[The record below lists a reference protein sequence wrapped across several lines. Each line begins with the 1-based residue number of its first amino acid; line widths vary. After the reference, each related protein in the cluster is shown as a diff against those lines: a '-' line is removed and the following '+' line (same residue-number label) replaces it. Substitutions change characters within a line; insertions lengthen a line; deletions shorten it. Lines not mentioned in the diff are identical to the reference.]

1 MKNNNNNSLHKIVV
15 IGGGAGGL
23 ELVTQLGKSLGKKQ
37 LANITLIDA
46 ALTHIWKPLLHEV
59 AAGSLNSHDDEI
71 SYLAHAHWHHYKFR
85 LGKVDKIDREKRIVS
100 TAPTLDENGE
110 EYIPRRYFPYD
121 TLIIAVGSITNDF
134 NVEGV
139 KEHCYFL
146 DRRKDADKFHQHLLK
161 SAYTAHTQEGPL
173 REGQLHIAIAGAG
186 ATGIELSAE
195 LHGAARQIVKFG
207 LDRIDPDKD
216 IKITILEAAEKIL
229 PALPARLTDQV
240 AKQLASLNIELLT
253 EKRIIKAT
261 ADGFYA
267 VDGDFIPAE
276 IKVWAAGIK
285 APDFLKDI
293 TDLETN
299 NSNQLVVKRTLQTTN
314 DKNIFAF
321 GDCAACPMP
330 DTDQNVPPRAQ
341 AAHQQASMLFRSI
354 KRQLVNKELPEYT
367 YVDYGSLINLS
378 RYSTVGNLMGNLAG
392 KISSDVFIEGL
403 IARFVYIFLYK
414 LHQLAVHGL
423 VRVGLLTIANLLTR
437 KMKPRMKLH

>member
-1 MKNNNNNSLHKIVV
+1 MKNNKKNSLHKIVV
-15 IGGGAGGL
+15 LGGGAGGL
-23 ELVTQLGKSLGKKQ
+23 ELVTRLGKSLGNKQ
-37 LANITLIDA
+37 LADITLIEA
-46 ALTHIWKPLLHEV
+46 TLTHIWKPLLHEV
-59 AAGSLNSHDDEI
+59 AAGSLDSHDDEI

-100 TAPTLDENGE
+100 TASTLDENGE

-161 SAYTAHTQEGPL
+161 STYTAHTQEGPL

-195 LHGAARQIVKFG
+195 LHDAARQFIKFG
-207 LDRIDPDKD
+207 LDRIDLAKD
-216 IKITILEAAEKIL
+216 IKITILEAADKIL

-240 AKQLASLNIELLT
+240 ANQLASLNIELLT
-253 EKRIIKAT
+253 SKRINKAT
-261 ADGFYA
+261 AEGFYA
-267 VDGDFIPAE
+267 VDGEFIPAE
-276 IKVWAAGIK
+276 IKVWAAGVK

-293 TDLETN
+293 ADLETN
-299 NSNQLVVKRTLQTTN
+299 HSNQLVVKRTLQTTN
-314 DKNIFAF
+314 DENIFAF

-330 DTDQNVPPRAQ
+330 NTDQLVPPRAQ
-341 AAHQQASMLFRSI
+341 AAHQQASTLFKSI
-354 KRQLVNKELPEYT
+354 KRRLTNKELPEYT
-367 YVDYGSLINLS
+367 YVDYGSLINMS
-378 RYSTVGNLMGNLAG
+378 RYSTIGNLMGNLAG
-392 KISSDVFIEGL
+392 KISSNIFIEGL
-403 IARFVYIFLYK
+403 IARFVYLSLYK
-414 LHQLAVHGL
+414 MHQLVVHGL

>member
-23 ELVTQLGKSLGKKQ
+23 ELVTRLGKSLGKKQ
-37 LANITLIDA
+37 LADITLIEA
-46 ALTHIWKPLLHEV
+46 TLTHIWKPLLHEV

-85 LGKVDKIDREKRIVS
+85 LGKVDKIDREKRIVN
-100 TAPTLDENGE
+100 TAPALDENGE
-110 EYIPRRYFPYD
+110 EYIPGRNFPYD
-121 TLIIAVGSITNDF
+121 TLILAVGSVTNDF
-134 NVEGV
+134 NIEGV
-139 KEHCYFL
+139 KDHCYFL
-146 DRRKDADKFHQHLLK
+146 DRRVDADKFHQHLLK

-195 LHGAARQIVKFG
+195 LHDAARQFIKFG
-207 LDRIDPDKD
+207 LDRIDLAKD
-216 IKITILEAAEKIL
+216 IKITILEAADKIL

-253 EKRIIKAT
+253 SKRINKAT
-261 ADGFYA
+261 AEGFYTA
-267 VDGDFIPAE
+267 DGEFIPAE
-276 IKVWAAGIK
+276 IKVWAAGVK

-293 TDLETN
+293 ADLETN
-299 NSNQLVVKRTLQTTN
+299 HSNQLVVKRTLQTTN
-314 DKNIFAF
+314 DENIFAF

-330 DTDQNVPPRAQ
+330 NTDQLVPPRAQ
-341 AAHQQASMLFRSI
+341 AAHQQATMLFKSI
-354 KRQLVNKELPEYT
+354 KRRLANKELPEYT
-367 YVDYGSLINLS
+367 YVDYGSLINMS
-378 RYSTVGNLMGNLAG
+378 RYSTIGNLMGNLAG
-392 KISSDVFIEGL
+392 KISSNIFIEGL
-403 IARFVYIFLYK
+403 IARFVYLSLYK
-414 LHQLAVHGL
+414 MHQLVVHGL